1 MTMAMIYA
9 TTGVGALIGGL
20 AVVVGHFAQR
30 PAHVARTH
38 IFTSTAGLLGIAAIN
53 LSGALLFAT
62 GPSGANLRVPFYLVA
77 LAVSFIIVMLAY
89 LLWVLGRAAFLAF
102 FAFRR
107 PQIPLA
113 PPSASA
119 PR

>member
-20 AVVVGHFAQR
+20 AVVVGHFPRR
-30 PAHVARTH
+30 PAHHTRTH
-38 IFTSTAGLLGIAAIN
+38 LFTSTAGLFGIAAIN

-77 LAVSFIIVMLAY
+77 LAVCFIIVMLAY

-102 FAFRR
+102 RR